1 MGNKVSRQEMLD
13 KLASASR
20 SQKQEHDKKIEELN
34 KQHDKNLEASKKE
47 FEKQLQ
53 KVTK

>member
-1 MGNKVSRQEMLD
+1 MGNKVSREEMQE
-13 KLASASR
+13 KLASACR
-20 SQKQEHDKKIEELN
+20 SQKKEHDKKIEELN

-47 FEKQLQ
+47 FEQQLQ